1 MGRVE
6 KMPKID
12 VIQYYR
18 ELLRVL
24 QSNMIVLKE
33 GLVVFFL
40 SYHTTIYINQTCIM
54 WTLWTVI
61 GVFCS
66 TSPNPKLGRE

>member
-33 GLVVFFL
+33 GLVVFL
-40 SYHTTIYINQTCIM
+40 SYQDRKS
-54 WTLWTVI
+54 V
-61 GVFCS
+61 V
-66 TSPNPKLGRE
+66 

>member
-33 GLVVFFL
+33 GLVVFFII
-40 SYHTTIYINQTCIM
+40 SYYHLYQPNM
-54 WTLWTVI
+54 HHVDTVDSHRRI
-61 GVFCS
+61 LFNF
-66 TSPNPKLGRE
+66 TKP